1 MTPNA
6 SRLTPGDRFD
16 ISNVPPDELAAGVVG
31 LDPGLQAVFT
41 GSQVNVEFREADG
54 RLTRLFHDPARN
66 VITGVR
72 PEVAHGRLTLECV
85 SLDPLGFILVSASPR
100 PDPSQPPH
108 DYGVDQTGR
117 FTFSERDAELLGEE
131 SAEAARLRDHELSLM
146 GSRLG
151 MVAGFDELL
160 SLQLIRDVEPLEFQ
174 RQTAHTVL
182 RRFRGRALMADEVGL
197 GKTIEACM
205 VLLELIVRGLVRR
218 VLVLT
223 PPSLIEQW
231 RGELQRKFALEF
243 VPFDAPEFLDQGA
256 DAWSRHDRILAS
268 FHTAKREPH
277 RSSIVKCE
285 WDMVIIDEVHHFRNR
300 TTLLWKLAA
309 SLKTKYMLALTAT
322 PVQNNIEELYSL
334 VTLVQ
339 PGLLHTARGF
349 QRAYADRSDKLAP
362 KNIDEL
368 HRQLFHV
375 MIRNRRATTG
385 MVFTHRIARTVT
397 VDLTAPERELY
408 DRLSRFVHSML
419 RSGAGLSRMSLMT
432 LQKELG
438 SSTHAALA
446 TLRKLAEEPRVPMSI
461 RNSLRELAAMAQVVS
476 ASAKLDCLVGL
487 VKERNDRMLV
497 FTQYRES
504 QAAIARRLHDEG
516 IASLVFHG
524 GLARL
529 EKEGV
534 IRDFQDR
541 GGILVATDAGSEGRN
556 LQFCNA
562 VCNFDLPW
570 NPMRIEQRIG
580 RLSRIG
586 QHRDVYVFNLVAA
599 GTLESAILHLLEA
612 KIAMFELVVG
622 EIDMIL
628 GTLEDERQFDE
639 IIADLW
645 VTSEGNEEFRAG
657 LDRLGERLLR
667 AKQAYTEQRELDDRL
682 FGDAFGVRS

>member
-1 MTPNA
+1 
-6 SRLTPGDRFD
+6 
-16 ISNVPPDELAAGVVG
+16 
-31 LDPGLQAVFT
+31 
-41 GSQVNVEFREADG
+41 
-54 RLTRLFHDPARN
+54 
-66 VITGVR
+66 
-72 PEVAHGRLTLECV
+72 
-85 SLDPLGFILVSASPR
+85 
-100 PDPSQPPH
+100 
-108 DYGVDQTGR
+108 
-117 FTFSERDAELLGEE
+117 
-131 SAEAARLRDHELSLM
+131 
-146 GSRLG
+146 
-151 MVAGFDELL
+151 
-160 SLQLIRDVEPLEFQ
+160 
-174 RQTAHTVL
+174 
-182 RRFRGRALMADEVGL
+182 
-197 GKTIEACM
+197 
-205 VLLELIVRGLVRR
+205 
-218 VLVLT
+218 
-223 PPSLIEQW
+223 
-231 RGELQRKFALEF
+231 
-243 VPFDAPEFLDQGA
+243 
-256 DAWSRHDRILAS
+256 
-268 FHTAKREPH
+268 
-277 RSSIVKCE
+277 
-285 WDMVIIDEVHHFRNR
+285 
-300 TTLLWKLAA
+300 
-309 SLKTKYMLALTAT
+309 
-322 PVQNNIEELYSL
+322 
-334 VTLVQ
+334 
-339 PGLLHTARGF
+339 
-349 QRAYADRSDKLAP
+349 
-362 KNIDEL
+362 
-368 HRQLFHV
+368 
-375 MIRNRRATTG
+375 
-385 MVFTHRIARTVT
+385 
-397 VDLTAPERELY
+397 
-408 DRLSRFVHSML
+408 
-419 RSGAGLSRMSLMT
+419 
-432 LQKELG
+432 
-438 SSTHAALA
+438 
-446 TLRKLAEEPRVPMSI
+446 MSI